1 MALFG
6 EKYGDE
12 VRVVSFGEEEG
23 VSMELCGGTHVDST
37 AEIGNFRIISEG
49 GVAAGI
55 RRVEVVTGR
64 AAEDLIERRLAAVA
78 GAAELLHASP
88 DELVAAVEQLQAQN
102 QSLQR
107 ELAQAKQQSALRQ
120 TQNLLDQAVRVNGVA
135 VLAVQIDAD
144 DADAMRR
151 MTDWLRDKLGSSVV
165 VVGAVIGERP
175 QLVAAV
181 TNDLTARGVHAG
193 NLVKSIAP
201 LIGGRG
207 GGAPHMA
214 QAGGKDA
221 ASLLDALHRVP
232 AWVEENLR

>member
-1 MALFG
+1 M
-6 EKYGDE
+6 
-12 VRVVSFGEEEG
+12 
-23 VSMELCGGTHVDST
+23 
-37 AEIGNFRIISEG
+37 
-49 GVAAGI
+49 
-55 RRVEVVTGR
+55 
-64 AAEDLIERRLAAVA
+64 
-78 GAAELLHASP
+78 
-88 DELVAAVEQLQAQN
+88 
-102 QSLQR
+102 
-107 ELAQAKQQSALRQ
+107 
-120 TQNLLDQAVRVNGVA
+120 
-135 VLAVQIDAD
+135 QIDAD

-181 TNDLTARGVHAG
+181 TNDLTARGVHAD

-221 ASLLDALHRVP
+221 ASLLDALQLRARLGRRESSLNWTECRLTSVP
-232 AWVEENLR
+232 AYRRFQRCHARIPDRSA